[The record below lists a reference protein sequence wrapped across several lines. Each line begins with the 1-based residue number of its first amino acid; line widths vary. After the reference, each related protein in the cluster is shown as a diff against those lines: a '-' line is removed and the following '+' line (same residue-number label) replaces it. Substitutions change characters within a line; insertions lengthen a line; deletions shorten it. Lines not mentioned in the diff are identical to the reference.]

1 MTTGVKV
8 REGRPLVGGLE
19 ERENGSDYAGSDP
32 APRLRLGSL
41 LGAVS
46 AWVRKTDLVVRGV
59 EIQQGEARILPE
71 KVTLK
76 LKPRGA
82 LTILTRMW
90 RRQSIKKQ

>member
-1 MTTGVKV
+1 MKV

-46 AWVRKTDLVVRGV
+46 EWVRKTDLVVRGV
-59 EIQQGEARILPE
+59 EIQQGDLELRAGSSSPTSPSPSSGTPTPCAEHLA
-71 KVTLK
+71 V
-76 LKPRGA
+76 
-82 LTILTRMW
+82 
-90 RRQSIKKQ
+90 